1 MPICII
7 CISECNYR
15 VYYRAYTL
23 TPTAAEREGVEVKEI
38 KSSRWSWVRLPLHL
52 LELLSL
58 RAAVT
63 LSIMIDRQAP
73 DGTVDVSAAYL
84 AKTMHVS
91 TRTVRNALQELKTH
105 GYITDVMHGA
115 EPSYKVIQVLEPK
128 RRNTL

>member
-1 MPICII
+1 M
-7 CISECNYR
+7 
-15 VYYRAYTL
+15 
-23 TPTAAEREGVEVKEI
+23 
-38 KSSRWSWVRLPLHL
+38 
-52 LELLSL
+52 ELLSL

-84 AKTMHVS
+84 AKMMHVS

-128 RRNTL
+128 RRNA

>member
-15 VYYRAYTL
+15 VYYRVHSDT
-23 TPTAAEREGVEVKEI
+23 TATERKGVEVKKIE
-38 KSSRWSWVRLPLHL
+38 SSRGSWVRLPLYL
-52 LELLSL
+52 LELLSI

-73 DGTVDVSAAYL
+73 DGTVAVSATYL

-91 TRTVRNALQELKTH
+91 VRTVRNALQELKDY
-105 GYITDVMHGA
+105 GYITDVTHGA
-115 EPSYKVIQVLEPK
+115 EPVYKVVQILEPK
-128 RRNTL
+128 RRYTT